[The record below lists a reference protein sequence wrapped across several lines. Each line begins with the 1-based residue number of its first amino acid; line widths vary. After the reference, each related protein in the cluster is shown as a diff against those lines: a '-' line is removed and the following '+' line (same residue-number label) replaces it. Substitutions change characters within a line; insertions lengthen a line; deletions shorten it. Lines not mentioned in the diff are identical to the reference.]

1 MISQPLLQGNSMNSK
16 EEVNIHQHIQDIIME
31 SKSNYVKKE
40 EFFQNSEGD
49 EEIEG
54 I

>member
-1 MISQPLLQGNSMNSK
+1 MNSK
-16 EEVNIHQHIQDIIME
+16 EEEANINQHIQDIIMD